1 MRVLPILLALVATPF
16 VAGVS
21 QGLGHDA
28 AHCARRADQH
38 PGKVINKCDPAP
50 APVPVPSPTPP
61 PSCQVT
67 AQPTMAT
74 ESGKITGTVYLD
86 VVWTTISGV
95 CVHLSG
101 VSAAGAQISA
111 TVLTDAN
118 GLYTFSGVP
127 GGSYTVCEDTNGM
140 SVTWPAAGMSCI
152 PVSLAA
158 GNWAAFND
166 WANAP

>member
-16 VAGVS
+16 VAGMS

-38 PGKVINKCDPAP
+38 PGKVINKCDPPPAP
-50 APVPVPSPTPP
+50 APPP
-61 PSCQVT
+61 GPSCAVT
-67 AQPTMAT
+67 AQPISAA

-101 VSAAGAQISA
+101 TSAAGAQISA
-111 TVLTDAN
+111 TVLTDGN
-118 GLYTFSGVP
+118 GLYTFLGVP

-140 SVTWPAAGMSCI
+140 TVTWPAPGQSCLA
-152 PVSLAA
+152 VSLTA

>member
-50 APVPVPSPTPP
+50 APVPAPSPTPP

-67 AQPTMAT
+67 AQPTMGT

-95 CVHLSG
+95 CVHLTG
-101 VSAAGAQISA
+101 GSAAGSPTSPTLPPA
-111 TVLTDAN
+111 AN
-118 GLYTFSGVP
+118 GRSTFS
-127 GGSYTVCEDTNGM
+127 
-140 SVTWPAAGMSCI
+140 
-152 PVSLAA
+152 
-158 GNWAAFND
+158 
-166 WANAP
+166 

>member
-16 VAGVS
+16 VAGMS

-28 AHCARRADQH
+28 AHCAQRADQH
-38 PGKVINKCDPAP
+38 PGKVINKCDPP
-50 APVPVPSPTPP
+50 PPPPVPTPP
-61 PSCQVT
+61 PSSSCVVT
-67 AQPTMAT
+67 VQPIMAA

-101 VSAAGAQISA
+101 TSAAGVQISA

-140 SVTWPAAGMSCI
+140 TVTWPGLGQSCI
-152 PVSLAA
+152 PVTLGS
-158 GNWAAFND
+158 GMWAAFND

>member
-50 APVPVPSPTPP
+50 APVPP
-61 PSCQVT
+61 PSSSCVVS
-67 AQPTMAT
+67 AQPVMTT

-86 VVWTTISGV
+86 LVWSTISGV

-101 VSAAGAQISA
+101 TSAAGAQISA
-111 TVLTDAN
+111 TVLTDGN

-152 PVSLAA
+152 PVNLGS
-158 GNWAAFND
+158 GMWAAFND
-166 WANAP
+166 WANAR